1 MGYLAAQGA
10 FLAVGL
16 LIGFICSIVGLFL
29 GHIIMFDSIA
39 LGIAAGVCCKQFT
52 AIHPALCLVI
62 GIAAFLLLLWLQHT
76 RIGFWLVGGLLTLIY
91 AAVFGL
97 LAYFI
102 AKNDP
107 VWGWVVFGLAFLI
120 VGALHLHARNA

>member
-1 MGYLAAQGA
+1 MGYLVAQGA

-52 AIHPALCLVI
+52 AIPRPCAL
-62 GIAAFLLLLWLQHT
+62 
-76 RIGFWLVGGLLTLIY
+76 
-91 AAVFGL
+91 
-97 LAYFI
+97 
-102 AKNDP
+102 
-107 VWGWVVFGLAFLI
+107 
-120 VGALHLHARNA
+120 